1 MKTGICALC
10 LMALLLASCS
20 RRAPVAGRPESGA
33 GSGPVPVL
41 VARAA
46 ARNVPVE
53 VQAIGTV
60 QAYSAVAVRSQLTGK
75 IAAVHFREGQE
86 VRVGDR
92 LFTLDSRPW
101 RAALNQAQANCKRD
115 EAQLASA
122 RLEFERTKSLFDGKI
137 ASQQDYDTAE
147 AAYQALEAT
156 VLADNAAVSNAQVNL
171 EYTEIRSPIEGRAGN
186 LTIKAG
192 NVVKAPDDI
201 LLSITQVHPIYV
213 AFAVPEQSL
222 PAIRREARRRALQ
235 VMANAPGDA
244 GEAARGELTFI
255 DNTVDTNTGTILL
268 KATFANANDVLWP
281 GQFVQV
287 SLTLS
292 NLVDATV
299 VPSQAVQAGQDGEF
313 VFVVKADN
321 SVEARPVETSIAYDG
336 QIVVVSGVKPGDTVV
351 TDGQLRLVPGA
362 KVNIKKP
369 ESSGLTSTTA
379 TDPP

>member
-1 MKTGICALC
+1 MKTGIPALC
-10 LMALLLASCS
+10 VMALLLASCS
-20 RRAPVAGRPESGA
+20 RRAPGAGRRGPGA
-33 GSGPVPVL
+33 SSGPVPVL

-53 VQAIGTV
+53 VQAIGKV
-60 QAYSAVAVRSQLTGK
+60 QAYSAVAVRSQITGK

-86 VRVGDR
+86 VRAGDL

-101 RAALNQAQANCKRD
+101 QAALNQAQADCKRD
-115 EAQLASA
+115 EARLASA
-122 RLEFERTKSLFDGKI
+122 RLEFERTKNLFDGKI

-147 AAYQALEAT
+147 AAYQALKAT
-156 VLADNAAVSNAQVNL
+156 VLADKAAISNAQVNL
-171 EYTEIRSPIEGRAGN
+171 EYTEIRSPIAGRTGN

-213 AFAVPEQSL
+213 AFAVPEQNL
-222 PAIRREARRRALQ
+222 PAIRRQARRGALR
-235 VMANAPGDA
+235 VIASAPGDDS
-244 GEAARGELTFI
+244 EAVQGELSFI

-268 KATFANANDVLWP
+268 KGTFANTNDLLWP
-281 GQFVQV
+281 GQFVEV

-299 VPSQAVQAGQDGEF
+299 IASQAVQTGQNGEF
-313 VFVVKADN
+313 VFVVKPDD

-336 QIVVVSGVKPGDTVV
+336 QIVVVRGVKPGETVV

-362 KVNIKKP
+362 KVSVQSP
-369 ESSGLTSTTA
+369 QVTGLTSNATA
-379 TDPP
+379 DPP